1 MIGSTI
7 ASFPNRVYICGNCGK
22 HLGDRYSRLK
32 GKKSPSV
39 FIIDG
44 GTYCSRCADKKI
56 NADRWHIWGDWR
68 IIMAMKKKT
77 SIMLSARD
85 KRLLE
90 LLAKKENRS
99 QTKELEYLIRRRAEE
114 LELKIEE
121 HNYYKK
127 TEKHS

>member
-1 MIGSTI
+1 MFGMPGI
-7 ASFPNRVYICGNCGK
+7 AKEDELK
-22 HLGDRYSRLK
+22 HIRR
-32 GKKSPSV
+32 P
-39 FIIDG
+39 
-44 GTYCSRCADKKI
+44 R
-56 NADRWHIWGDWR
+56 RHIRGEWR

-114 LELKIEE
+114 LELKIEG
-121 HNYYKK
+121 HNYYN
-127 TEKHS
+127 